1 MEDLESDDFCFADP
15 VLKTP
20 GSMRKR
26 INSPKKK
33 DDIKKRRKQR
43 DLSYE

>member
-1 MEDLESDDFCFADP
+1 MADLESDDFSFADP
-15 VLKTP
+15 ILKTP

-33 DDIKKRRKQR
+33 DDIKKRRKQK
-43 DLSYE
+43 DLSSE